1 MQVRQLRDLMSK
13 LPGLDTPARARAGG
27 SAPRRLVQL
36 TDEQVRELVT
46 EYQAG
51 ATTYELAAKFG
62 IGREKVSTILKHKGV
77 TMRRQG
83 LSPEQ
88 VDAAVRLYE
97 QGWSLAKIGEKYKV
111 NDTTVLTRLRER
123 GVRTRDPQG
132 RER

>member
-1 MQVRQLRDLMSK
+1 MQVRQLHVLMTK
-13 LPGLDTPARARAGG
+13 LPGLDVPARPRAGR
-27 SAPRRLVQL
+27 SAPRRLVRL
-36 TDEQVRELVT
+36 IEEQVRELVK

-62 IGREKVSTILKHKGV
+62 IGREKVSTILKQQGV

-88 VDAAVRLYE
+88 VDTAVRLYE
-97 QGWSLAKIGEKYKV
+97 QGWSLAKIGEKYHV

-123 GVRTRDPQG
+123 GVKTRDPW
-132 RER
+132 ERV